1 MNAAAAHCREQELE
15 LQHVWEN
22 FKPPP
27 NEEAL
32 LDLGL
37 LGGIFG
43 GTVLMRTT
51 SWYWYPFGQN
61 LVNLGTVEAGFASR
75 RSSESSRQ

>member
-15 LQHVWEN
+15 LQHVWED

-51 SWYWYPFGQN
+51 SWYPFG